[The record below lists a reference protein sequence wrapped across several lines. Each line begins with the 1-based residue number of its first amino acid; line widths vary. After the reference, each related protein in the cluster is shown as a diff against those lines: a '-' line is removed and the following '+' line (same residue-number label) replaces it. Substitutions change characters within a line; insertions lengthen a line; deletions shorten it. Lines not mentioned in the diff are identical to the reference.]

1 MKSNIINQVLILS
14 IIMGIGV
21 ICGKRK
27 ILNEEATKRLSDF
40 LVKVTL
46 PCLILSSFNYNFT
59 EDMIKNAKM
68 FFIYSIIIHIALI
81 LISGLFFIKYNER
94 ARKVLKFSTIFSNSA
109 FMGYPVIEALYGK
122 IGVFYASIFGIPFN
136 IFMLSA
142 GIMIYTGERDA
153 KNLKGILK
161 HPGII
166 ATVLGM
172 FILVFSISI
181 PIPINTAL
189 QYVGSMTTPLSM
201 IIVGSML
208 ADINIKE
215 IFSGTEAYYGSFV
228 RLIIIPALVYIL
240 MIVVK
245 ADKLLLEICVIL
257 EAMPTA
263 VLATVLA
270 EEYDGD
276 VVLAAKCVFITT
288 ILSVI
293 TIPLVVAFIS

>member
-1 MKSNIINQVLILS
+1 MIK
-14 IIMGIGV
+14 
-21 ICGKRK
+21 
-27 ILNEEATKRLSDF
+27 
-40 LVKVTL
+40 TL
-46 PCLILSSFNYNFT
+46 RCFYIFNNYTYSFNIDKWFV
-59 EDMIKNAKM
+59 
-68 FFIYSIIIHIALI
+68 FL
-81 LISGLFFIKYNER
+81 KYNER

-215 IFSGTEAYYGSFV
+215 IFQER
-228 RLIIIPALVYIL
+228 RLI
-240 MIVVK
+240 M
-245 ADKLLLEICVIL
+245 DLLLDL
-257 EAMPTA
+257 
-263 VLATVLA
+263 
-270 EEYDGD
+270 
-276 VVLAAKCVFITT
+276 
-288 ILSVI
+288 
-293 TIPLVVAFIS
+293 

>member
-1 MKSNIINQVLILS
+1 MKSNIISQVLILS
-14 IIMGIGV
+14 IIMGIGI
-21 ICGKRK
+21 ICGKK
-27 ILNEEATKRLSDF
+27 EILNEEVNKKLSEL
-40 LVKVTL
+40 LVKITL
-46 PCLILSSFNYNFT
+46 PCLIISSFNYNFT
-59 EDMIKNAKM
+59 GDMIKNARM
-68 FFIYSIIIHIALI
+68 FFVYSVIIHIGLI
-81 LISGLFFIKYNER
+81 LISGLFFIKHNER

-122 IGVFYASIFGIPFN
+122 VGVFYASIFGIPYN
-136 IFMLSA
+136 ILMLSV
-142 GIMIYTGERDA
+142 GIMIYTGEKDI

-172 FILVFSISI
+172 FILIFHISI
-181 PIPINTAL
+181 PMPIKTSL
-189 QYVGSMTTPLSM
+189 QSVGSMTTPLSM
-201 IIVGSML
+201 IIVGAML

-215 IFSGTEAYYGSFV
+215 IFSGIEAYYGAFV
-228 RLIIIPALVYIL
+228 RLIIIPVLVYIL
-240 MIVVK
+240 MIVLK

-270 EEYDGD
+270 EEYNAD

-288 ILSVI
+288 ILSII
-293 TIPLVVAFIS
+293 TIPLIVAFIS